1 MTFLSITYG
10 LFLLSTLG
18 IFWSV
23 ERRSLRLW
31 ILVIASLVFY
41 SSLQIQ
47 YVPLL
52 LGMTL
57 ITFYVGQAIG
67 APLDWRIED
76 RDWQFA
82 QQDWNQRR
90 LKLLWVGI
98 GLNLLLLLGFK
109 YIPFLLE
116 SFGGI
121 VGTDTVGEQA
131 DWIREHVIAPLG
143 ISFFSFECIA
153 YLVDVYRGAPAT
165 HDILKFFAYKLFFPK
180 LLSGPI
186 TRFHPFAAQLQTLK
200 LPESSQVIDG
210 LWLIAC
216 GAVKKL
222 LLADHLGTVVN
233 LIFGNVE
240 RAGSGDLWL
249 ATFAY
254 GLQLYLDFSGYV
266 DVARGG
272 AILLGFDLPPNF
284 YFPYFCTNIADFW
297 RRWHM
302 TLGDWLRNYLYFPLG
317 GSRQGLQRT
326 CLNLLIVMLL
336 AGLWHGAAWGFIVWG
351 GLHGVA
357 LVIHRLTAALS
368 DRSEALKTWWRSVPG
383 VILAWVITQLMV
395 FTTWIFFR
403 LPDLKDSG
411 LVFQRLF
418 GHVADLQFAQKVY
431 VEGLQ
436 IDRPHLTFL
445 LWLLVAGMGLAYGL
459 NRGLKLQL
467 SWTVK
472 ILLVPICLFA
482 AWLLAPNE
490 TPPYIYFDF

>member
-1 MTFLSITYG
+1 
-10 LFLLSTLG
+10 
-18 IFWSV
+18 
-23 ERRSLRLW
+23 
-31 ILVIASLVFY
+31 
-41 SSLQIQ
+41 
-47 YVPLL
+47 
-52 LGMTL
+52 
-57 ITFYVGQAIG
+57 
-67 APLDWRIED
+67 
-76 RDWQFA
+76 
-82 QQDWNQRR
+82 
-90 LKLLWVGI
+90 
-98 GLNLLLLLGFK
+98 
-109 YIPFLLE
+109 
-116 SFGGI
+116 
-121 VGTDTVGEQA
+121 
-131 DWIREHVIAPLG
+131 
-143 ISFFSFECIA
+143 
-153 YLVDVYRGAPAT
+153 
-165 HDILKFFAYKLFFPK
+165 
-180 LLSGPI
+180 
-186 TRFHPFAAQLQTLK
+186 
-200 LPESSQVIDG
+200 
-210 LWLIAC
+210 
-216 GAVKKL
+216 
-222 LLADHLGTVVN
+222 
-233 LIFGNVE
+233 
-240 RAGSGDLWL
+240 
-249 ATFAY
+249 
-254 GLQLYLDFSGYV
+254 
-266 DVARGG
+266 
-272 AILLGFDLPPNF
+272 
-284 YFPYFCTNIADFW
+284 
-297 RRWHM
+297 M

-317 GSRQGLQRT
+317 GSRRGLQRT